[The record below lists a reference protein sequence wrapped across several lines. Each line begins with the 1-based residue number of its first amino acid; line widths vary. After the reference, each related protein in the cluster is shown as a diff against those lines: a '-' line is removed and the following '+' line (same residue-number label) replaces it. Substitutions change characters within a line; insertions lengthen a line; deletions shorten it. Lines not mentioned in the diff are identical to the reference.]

1 MRKSAFGKIPRP
13 LKLLVLFFLV
23 SLVQLYPVLKNF
35 STMLPYADNG
45 DVSLSLAILY
55 SNVQNLAHLQ
65 VGQVYHLPFL
75 FPLSYTMTIG
85 FTLFGQS
92 LLLLPLFLLGLPNVY
107 ALYNILTI
115 FSYMAAGF
123 GAYLFFREL
132 QDDETVSV
140 IAACLYILLPFRVTN
155 IPHLNLMFNF
165 PAAFCLFFLLRHLD
179 HGRRADLVGLNVF
192 LLFQFLFDLS
202 LGFYLSVVLA
212 FFVLIYALITRPLN
226 LRRLA
231 ALFLSLLSTAAVVIL
246 VHFPFLQKSLSL
258 SPSEP
263 RFNPGQYLPALSFYA
278 GRNYLLLWLD
288 RVRDILPLFPGFS
301 VVVFYFFAFARF
313 VSNRYE
319 KIALAVLSGACLIPG
334 LIAVVFFKKRA
345 SGPIGPLS
353 EISLAA
359 LLLSLAVLLYLTRK
373 KVPSRLKLVSLLL
386 LILIF
391 VSFQPFPRFVDVFSA
406 VAKIFP
412 FLSRS
417 RGLRILYILPLL
429 TIGLFAAGL
438 KSFLENRRSKAI
450 WIVVVSALLFAEH
463 ARWPVAMARLPE
475 PDADGRTI
483 YQWAASYPAHYG
495 LLELPFLA
503 ATSNAYTFMTRFHSK
518 HTYHGYYYNY
528 SDPLR
533 LEGASGFLVES
544 GLTALK
550 DPERIR
556 KLRDNGLYLI
566 AVLGSFMDPPED
578 GERSGIWE
586 KVRSTLREGREM
598 GLFREVRET
607 SNAVLIVLDDERKGA
622 DVEYPLP
629 YFALAGKRRIQFK
642 LQADGPTE
650 SRIYLNGRQIG
661 SRSSPEGEHDV
672 SIEIRGAPL
681 EAQVNRLRIVNDR
694 PAAVHLLEVR

>member
-1 MRKSAFGKIPRP
+1 MHKSAFGKIPRP
-13 LKLLVLFFLV
+13 LKLLALFILV
-23 SLVQLYPVLKNF
+23 SLVHLYPLLKNF

-45 DVSLSLAILY
+45 DVRLSLAILY

-75 FPLSYTMTIG
+75 FPLSHTMTIG

-92 LLLLPLFLLGLPNVY
+92 LLFLPLFLLGLPNVY

-115 FSYMAAGF
+115 FSYLAAGF

-140 IAACLYILLPFRVTN
+140 LSACLYILLPFRVAN

-212 FFVLIYALITRPLN
+212 FFVLIHILITRPLN
-226 LRRLA
+226 SRRLA
-231 ALFLSLLSTAAVVIL
+231 GLFLSLLPTAALVLL
-246 VHFPFLQKSLSL
+246 VHFPFLQKGLSL

-278 GRNYLLLWLD
+278 NRSYLLLFWD
-288 RVRDILPLFPGFS
+288 RIWDAWPLFPGFS
-301 VVVFYFFAFARF
+301 VVLFYVYAFSGYVSNLREKIVLGIAVGSLTLPAAAAIGFYDKRAFGRVETMSEIGLIVLF
-313 VSNRYE
+313 VS
-319 KIALAVLSGACLIPG
+319 L
-334 LIAVVFFKKRA
+334 
-345 SGPIGPLS
+345 
-353 EISLAA
+353 A
-359 LLLSLAVLLYLTRK
+359 LLVYLMRRAL
-373 KVPSRLKLVSLLL
+373 PRNAKLMVLLL
-386 LILIF
+386 LGLLFIA
-391 VSFQPFPRFVDVFSA
+391 FQPYP
-406 VAKIFP
+406 KIFGFFDAAAKVLP
-412 FLSRS
+412 FLNRS
-417 RGLRILYILPLL
+417 RALRIFYILPLA
-429 TIGLFAAGL
+429 TIGFFALGFKA
-438 KSFLENRRSKAI
+438 FLAKKRTKILLAA
-450 WIVVVSALLFAEH
+450 VVLVLIAEH
-463 ARWPVAMARLPE
+463 ARWPVIMARLPE
-475 PDADGRTI
+475 LDADGRTI
-483 YQWAASYPAHYG
+483 YRWAESYPPHYG

-503 ATSNAYTFMTRFHSK
+503 ATSNTYTFMTRFHNK

-533 LEGASGFLVES
+533 LEGASGFFVEN

-556 KLRDNGLYLI
+556 TLRDNGLYLI
-566 AVLGSFMDPPED
+566 AVMGSFVNPPED
-578 GERSGIWE
+578 GESAETWE
-586 KVRSTLREGREM
+586 KVRTTIREGREM
-598 GLFREVRET
+598 GLYREVRET
-607 SNAVLIVLDDERKGA
+607 SNAVLVVLDDERKGA

-642 LQADGPTE
+642 LRADGPTE
-650 SRIYLNGRQIG
+650 SRIYLNGRQMG
-661 SRSSPEGEHDV
+661 SKQSSEGEHDV

-681 EAQVNRLRIVNDR
+681 ESQVNRLRIVNDR